1 VARSAIAVGSEPGL
15 SLPIVDRLAAP
26 PSRSVV
32 VARIERHTESGDVV
46 ADLYARGGWIARAAI
61 ERNRQAMSFESGP
74 LARLVAEIVLRP
86 PDVRQLDAA
95 FQRLGAAAHGKTN
108 LRLAIADL
116 YATNCAT
123 CDRSVIAEHVTWEA
137 PPARD
142 AEALPKP
149 ILKHYRCPGCSEQG
163 SGSELREAPVD
174 AADAARAH
182 SAKGAADARRTIARR
197 FPIADAHA
205 PLVAGILALH
215 TERQLVGLAAILA
228 QIEGDGKGLA
238 VDAAMRLAFAHAV
251 VPASRL
257 ATHPGRSAPL
267 RIANGKLRQP
277 AAGQWQ
283 ERSPWQTFEDGFRLV
298 RSLVQ
303 RLEAQAGATP
313 FAARF
318 VDDVKSLAP
327 TPGSVVV
334 RLGGASAWRTLA
346 AEARDLAELRAPQL
360 RLVLSQFPP
369 RRTAESIAFEFHATA
384 WALGRDA
391 ASLVPVDA
399 LLGPSSSPSWWSGA
413 AALRPS
419 LEAVEPLLRKDGR
432 VVLLLDDDRP
442 EALVAAAL
450 CGVASGFR
458 VADADPGSVEL
469 IPPGAIPPPAPRT
482 RANVALPAVPGG
494 AGDPDLVPGPGLFSA
509 PERYD
514 ARSFSA
520 ADAARTVTETA
531 VAILRAR
538 GEPAPTTTLIGD
550 IVVALD
556 RAGHLRRLLAGGG
569 NGGNGGNGGDG
580 SNGGE
585 GSQPDVVDRLVSIIR
600 DELAR
605 PNRRRLV
612 EVAPDHWWLAHED
625 DRDAAAAPLA
635 DRVEWAVYSL
645 LSTSGSPSEPAFLAR
660 IGGLFQGHDRPE
672 ESLIRACL
680 DSYRA
685 TTTTSEAVTTTEDLL
700 ARTHE
705 HGLLLA
711 ALADGG
717 HRLGM
722 NVWIALRE
730 QSRRVGDR
738 RLADSLDASE
748 RSTDVRGIATGYVDA
763 LESVDCIWYVP
774 GRATFLFEVEW
785 TAMIGET
792 LLRRHARIPASDE
805 VVRFLVVPA
814 ERTGLV
820 RYKLEQSPLLRAA
833 MEQGNWHVLKWS
845 HVRDFL
851 AADPLS
857 LDGLEPYLGLDPAAE
872 RQDGQQLPLFVS

>member
-15 SLPIVDRLAAP
+15 SLPIVDRLAP
-26 PSRSVV
+26 PPARSVV
-32 VARIERHTESGDVV
+32 LARIERHTESGDVV

-61 ERNRQAMSFESGP
+61 ERNRESLSFESGP

-95 FQRLGAAAHGKTN
+95 FQRLGAAAHGQTN
-108 LRLAIADL
+108 LRLAVADL
-116 YATNCAT
+116 YATRCAT
-123 CDRSVIAEHVTWEA
+123 CDRAVVAEEVIWEA
-137 PPARD
+137 PPERV

-149 ILKHYRCPGCSEQG
+149 ILRHYRCPGCRDQG

-174 AADAARAH
+174 AADADRART
-182 SAKGAADARRTIARR
+182 AKGAAEARRTLSRR
-197 FPIADAHA
+197 FPIPDANAH
-205 PLVAGILALH
+205 LVEGILALH
-215 TERQLVGLAAILA
+215 TERQLVGLSAILA
-228 QIEGDGKGLA
+228 EIEGDGKGLP
-238 VDAAMRLAFAHAV
+238 VEAAMRLAFAHAV
-251 VPASRL
+251 LPASRL
-257 ATHPGRSAPL
+257 ATQPGRNAPL
-267 RIANGKLRQP
+267 RIANGKLRLP
-277 AAGQWQ
+277 GAGRWH

-298 RSLVQ
+298 RSFVQ
-303 RLEAQAGATP
+303 RLEAQATAP
-313 FAARF
+313 FVARF
-318 VDDVKSLAP
+318 VDDVKSLAG
-327 TPGSVVV
+327 TPGSAVV
-334 RLGGASAWRTLA
+334 RIGGTSAWRTLA
-346 AEARDLAELRAPQL
+346 AEARDLEELHVAPRL

-391 ASLVPVDA
+391 ASLVPIDA
-399 LLGPSSSPSWWSGA
+399 LLGPSSTPSWWSGA

-432 VVLLLDDDRP
+432 VVLLLDEDRP
-442 EALVAAAL
+442 EAMVAAAL
-450 CGVASGFR
+450 SGVASGFR
-458 VADADPGSVEL
+458 VADADPGAVEL
-469 IPPGAIPPPAPRT
+469 IPPGALPPPVPRT

-494 AGDPDLVPGPGLFSA
+494 AGDPDLVPGPGLFTA

-514 ARSFSA
+514 ARPFSA
-520 ADAARTVTETA
+520 VDAARTVTDTT

-538 GEPAPTTTLIGD
+538 GEPAPTAALLGD

-556 RAGHLRRLLAGGG
+556 RAGHLRRLLEARPVKDGADREAG
-569 NGGNGGNGGDG
+569 
-580 SNGGE
+580 
-585 GSQPDVVDRLVSIIR
+585 QPDVVDRLVGIIR

-612 EVAPDHWWLAHED
+612 EVAPDHWWLADEE

-672 ESLIRACL
+672 EALIRACL

-685 TTTTSEAVTTTEDLL
+685 TTTTTEAVTTTEDLL

-730 QSRRVGDR
+730 QARRVGDR
-738 RLADSLDASE
+738 RLADSLNAGE
-748 RSTDVRGIATGYVDA
+748 RNADVRQIAAGFVDA

-792 LLRRHARIPASDE
+792 LLRRHARIAASDE
-805 VVRFLVVPA
+805 VVRFLVVPS
-814 ERTGLV
+814 ERTALV
-820 RYKLEQSPLLRAA
+820 RYKLERSPLLRAA
-833 MEQGNWHVLKWS
+833 IEQGNWHVLKWS
-845 HVRDFL
+845 HMRAFL
-851 AADPLS
+851 AADPLT
-857 LDGLEPYLGLDPAAE
+857 LDGLEPYLGLDPVAE
-872 RQDGQQLPLFVS
+872 RPDGQQLPLFAT

>member
-26 PSRSVV
+26 PSRSGV
-32 VARIERHTESGDVV
+32 VARIERHTETGEVV
-46 ADLYARGGWIARAAI
+46 ADLYARGGWVARAAI
-61 ERNRQAMSFESGP
+61 ERNRQSMSFESGP

-108 LRLAIADL
+108 LRLAIADQ
-116 YATNCAT
+116 YATKCAT
-123 CDRSVIAEHVTWEA
+123 CDRDVVAEEVTWET

-149 ILKHYRCPGCSEQG
+149 ILKQYRCPGCRDQG

-174 AADAARAH
+174 AADADRAR
-182 SAKGAADARRTIARR
+182 SAKGAAEARRTLARR
-197 FPIADAHA
+197 FPIAEPHLH
-205 PLVAGILALH
+205 LVDEILALH
-215 TERQLVGLAAILA
+215 TERQLVGLSAILA
-228 QIEGDGKGLA
+228 QIEGDAKGLA

-251 VPASRL
+251 LPASRL
-257 ATHPGRSAPL
+257 ATHPGRNAPL
-267 RIANGKLRQP
+267 RIANGKLRHP
-277 AAGQWQ
+277 AAGQWH
-283 ERSPWQTFEDGFRLV
+283 ERSPWQTFEDGFRIV
-298 RSLVQ
+298 RSFVQ
-303 RLEAQAGATP
+303 RLEAQAGDTP
-313 FAARF
+313 FAARL
-318 VDDVKSLAP
+318 VDDVKSLAA
-327 TPGSVVV
+327 TPGSAVV
-334 RLGGASAWRTLA
+334 RLGGPSAWRTLA
-346 AEARDLAELRAPQL
+346 AEARDLADLRAPQL

-391 ASLVPVDA
+391 ASLVPIDT
-399 LLGPSSSPSWWSGA
+399 LLGPSSSPSWWAAA

-432 VVLLLDDDRP
+432 VVLLLDDERP

-482 RANVALPAVPGG
+482 RANQPLPAVPGG
-494 AGDPDLVPGPGLFSA
+494 AGDPDLVPGPGLFTA

-520 ADAARTVTETA
+520 LDAARTVTETA

-538 GEPAPTTTLIGD
+538 GEPASTATLLGD

-556 RAGHLRRLLAGGG
+556 RAGHLRRLLADGG
-569 NGGNGGNGGDG
+569 NR
-580 SNGGE
+580 GE
-585 GSQPDVVDRLVSIIR
+585 GAEPDVVDRLVGIIR

-605 PNRRRLV
+605 PNRRQLV
-612 EVAPDHWWLAHED
+612 EVAPDHWWLAHQE

-645 LSTSGSPSEPAFLAR
+645 LSTSGSPSESAFLGR

-672 ESLIRACL
+672 EALIRACL
-680 DSYRA
+680 DSYRNAA
-685 TTTTSEAVTTTEDLL
+685 TTTEAITTTEDLL

-730 QSRRVGDR
+730 QARRVGDR
-738 RLADSLDASE
+738 RLADSLDVSE
-748 RSTDVRGIATGYVDA
+748 RSADVRAIATGFVDA
-763 LESVDCIWYVP
+763 LESVDCIWYQP
-774 GRATFLFEVEW
+774 GRVAFLFEVEW

-814 ERTGLV
+814 ERTALV
-820 RYKLEQSPLLRAA
+820 RYKLERSPLLRAA

-845 HVRDFL
+845 HVRGFL
-851 AADPLS
+851 AGDPLT
-857 LDGLEPYLGLDPAAE
+857 LDGLEPYLGLDPAVE
-872 RQDGQQLPLFVS
+872 QRDGQQLPLFA